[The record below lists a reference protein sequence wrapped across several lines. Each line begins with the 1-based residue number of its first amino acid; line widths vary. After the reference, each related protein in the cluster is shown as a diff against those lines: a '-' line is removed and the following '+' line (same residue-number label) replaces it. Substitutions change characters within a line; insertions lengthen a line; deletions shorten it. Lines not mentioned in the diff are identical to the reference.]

1 VKHAHGQNVCRAG
14 ATPLFRL
21 SAAQKVRGI
30 APALSRILREPFFP
44 PPTRTHATSQSKEHY
59 ILSAER
65 KTPNVTR
72 ETTLETTE
80 DYKRSSPLG
89 GRSQTQSRQI
99 RRIPEGNSIVCRL
112 RSTEASVPQRQGIP
126 ELVEQAPTGNQRSK
140 PRSNVPLVIR
150 VIPCNVTTPN
160 SIGARMQRHL
170 DDLPRA
176 ILRTKFPKTSS
187 SSQRFLRTIGLSCLK

>member
-1 VKHAHGQNVCRAG
+1 MQSIRATAEKKSNRAG

-21 SAAQKVRGI
+21 SAAQKDRGI

-44 PPTRTHATSQSKEHY
+44 QHTRTHATSQSKQHY
-59 ILSAER
+59 ILSTER

-89 GRSQTQSRQI
+89 GRSQTQSRQV

-112 RSTEASVPQRQGIP
+112 RSTEASLPQRQGIS
-126 ELVEQAPTGNQRSK
+126 ELVKHAPAGNQRSK
-140 PRSNVPLVIR
+140 QRSNLPFIVR
-150 VIPCNVTTPN
+150 VILCNAATPN
-160 SIGARMQRHL
+160 SVDARMQRRL
-170 DDLPRA
+170 DDLPCA
-176 ILRTKFPKTSS
+176 LLSTTSPKISFS
-187 SSQRFLRTIGLSCLK
+187 G